1 AGAALLSRLG
11 RRRRPPVSP
20 PPSAPPSARYI
31 RLALAAV
38 LGVFIWV
45 QIGQYL
51 AGPWGGGD
59 SVAIWN
65 LRAKALFYLP
75 APEWT
80 QAFSGQMPNS
90 HPDYPFGLSL
100 LVAAGARAWG
110 EFNPL
115 VPAVISAL
123 FGASVIGLLATG
135 LRLLSGPVWLGLLVA
150 LAAPRFV
157 VSTAHQCADV
167 PLAACFVGAAVLALL
182 PLQRPGRGG
191 WFLAGLLVGGAAMIK
206 NEGLVLAGL
215 FVLVSTG
222 WWLSWPELRRRA
234 VVVLPLLVLG
244 AALTLAAAVAFKL
257 TLAPPGDLT
266 MHNSP
271 ARMMENLLDPARWGM
286 IAGWVFQEPFVLKH
300 WLGWLLPV
308 FVVAAW
314 KGWRDFLAGGRLI
327 PLVLLIVL
335 AQGAAFIGVY
345 LVTPRSLAWH
355 LATSY
360 HRLLFQLWPVLVL
373 LACLPLKEALGGRIE
388 AGVVDPPP
396 GDHAAISRQGN
407 RVGA

>member
-1 AGAALLSRLG
+1 ESSAHQCADIPLAAGLLGAGVALRVALESTSARTFCLAGLLAGA
-11 RRRRPPVSP
+11 PVL
-20 PPSAPPSARYI
+20 I
-31 RLALAAV
+31 KNEGLALAAV
-38 LGVFIWV
+38 F
-45 QIGQYL
+45 
-51 AGPWGGGD
+51 
-59 SVAIWN
+59 
-65 LRAKALFYLP
+65 
-75 APEWT
+75 
-80 QAFSGQMPNS
+80 
-90 HPDYPFGLSL
+90 
-100 LVAAGARAWG
+100 
-110 EFNPL
+110 
-115 VPAVISAL
+115 
-123 FGASVIGLLATG
+123 
-135 LRLLSGPVWLGLLVA
+135 
-150 LAAPRFV
+150 
-157 VSTAHQCADV
+157 
-167 PLAACFVGAAVLALL
+167 AAVAVV
-182 PLQRPGRGG
+182 
-191 WFLAGLLVGGAAMIK
+191 WFLAHPRLRARALTGLPL
-206 NEGLVLAGL
+206 LLAGL
-215 FVLVSTG
+215 
-222 WWLSWPELRRRA
+222 A
-234 VVVLPLLVLG
+234 VFPV
-244 AALTLAAAVAFKL
+244 AAVAFKL